1 MLRKVHRAGLA
12 LRRLWRGQV
21 RGQGVRR
28 LARVRSAMQLEP
40 SSVSDV
46 AVVTCDQ
53 EFAFV
58 MFPRWNIEAADERHG
73 ESAGSEISPELPL
86 RP

>member
-1 MLRKVHRAGLA
+1 
-12 LRRLWRGQV
+12 
-21 RGQGVRR
+21 
-28 LARVRSAMQLEP
+28 MQLEP

-53 EFAFV
+53 EYAFV
-58 MFPRWNIEAADERHG
+58 MFARWNIEAADERHG